1 MNLSANPYASHALQF
16 PSGWSVIVGK
26 KKSALS
32 DIEKRQPFD
41 LSGLRVDNGVHQIL
55 CKTPS
60 SHPPCSNIRTNSCPD
75 SATESEYVI
84 KTVALGLG
92 SPAGSSLTG
101 TVRAPLRQI
110 VARTPI
116 PSEIEWSLSFF
127 YRDTLSCGHQVF
139 AYPQTGQLAKKRH
152 YCPECKEAQ
161 LALKFPPKSV
171 PSPAKK
177 KGVA

>member
-1 MNLSANPYASHALQF
+1 M
-16 PSGWSVIVGK
+16 IVDK

-41 LSGLRVDNGVHQIL
+41 LSGLRVDNDVHQIL
-55 CKTPS
+55 CKTP
-60 SHPPCSNIRTNSCPD
+60 CSDFRTD
-75 SATESEYVI
+75 SEYVY

-161 LALKFPPKSV
+161 LALKFKPESV
-171 PSPAKK
+171 PSPASPKK
-177 KGVA
+177 RRLA